1 MIRYASEEVYD
12 LNACKLETINQ
23 FMELTGITIKIC
35 VVVKYFY

>member
-23 FMELTGITIKIC
+23 FMSGITINIC
-35 VVVKYFY
+35 VW